1 MLRLRLKPE
10 LENRLAELAAK
21 TGRTKTFYAIQAIE
35 QQLDDIEDYY
45 LAENSYQDWITN
57 GKKTYTMDE
66 VFDWVLRFF
75 SPQKQ
80 KNRFLN

>member
-66 VFDWVLRFF
+66 VFD
-75 SPQKQ
+75 
-80 KNRFLN
+80 